1 MNTVALRKVSGKCKQ
16 FPKLSTASWN
26 VSDGN
31 VSDGNVSEGNVP
43 VFEDIKKRQS
53 MSLSRRHSDL
63 KLRLHRG
70 QRGNLRQANMSGM
83 PRQTTMTARKKTL
96 TKVSASSQGL
106 CLRPAN
112 PIAFPCGIIFN

>member
-1 MNTVALRKVSGKCKQ
+1 MNTVALRKVSGNCKKQ
-16 FPKLSTASWN
+16 TFNCQLECVRWEC
-26 VSDGN
+26 VRW
-31 VSDGNVSEGNVP
+31 NVSEGNVP
-43 VFEDIKKRQS
+43 VVEDIKKRQS

-83 PRQTTMTARKKTL
+83 PRKNTMTARKKTL

-106 CLRPAN
+106 LCLRPAN